1 MSDTKLTYEL
11 DGSGRIMVKATNQG
25 VLLSKEEAERVVAHI
40 DELERSYAILQNHFD
55 KTRQRWIMRGEH
67 ISKQRKRTE
76 ELERLIED
84 MWSELLMAT
93 GAKEATC
100 GACGRQVVAF
110 SRGEPRKYCCDACR
124 KWASRNP
131 GETRPMR
138 EDVEPDNF
146 MWVLRDRMVELGL
159 LDGDAE

>member
-67 ISKQRKRTE
+67 IAKQRERIA
-76 ELERLIED
+76 ELESLVRDIWIAYSKKSDESFHPA
-84 MWSELLMAT
+84 W
-93 GAKEATC
+93 
-100 GACGRQVVAF
+100 
-110 SRGEPRKYCCDACR
+110 
-124 KWASRNP
+124 
-131 GETRPMR
+131 
-138 EDVEPDNF
+138 DVDES
-146 MWVLRDRMVELGL
+146 LEQRMTALGL

>member
-55 KTRQRWIMRGEH
+55 KTRQRWIIRGEH
-67 ISKQRKRTE
+67 IAKQRERIE
-76 ELERLIED
+76 ELESLVRD
-84 MWSELLMAT
+84 MRTVIAIHE
-93 GAKEATC
+93 
-100 GACGRQVVAF
+100 
-110 SRGEPRKYCCDACR
+110 
-124 KWASRNP
+124 
-131 GETRPMR
+131 
-138 EDVEPDNF
+138 
-146 MWVLRDRMVELGL
+146 RDDGYTAGKHFDKRMTALGL

>member
-55 KTRQRWIMRGEH
+55 KTRQRWIIRGEH
-67 ISKQRKRTE
+67 IAKQRERIA
-76 ELERLIED
+76 ELESLVKDMLSTIRLGSMSD
-84 MWSELLMAT
+84 LTDKRVLASWLND
-93 GAKEATC
+93 
-100 GACGRQVVAF
+100 F
-110 SRGEPRKYCCDACR
+110 SKR
-124 KWASRNP
+124 AS
-131 GETRPMR
+131 
-138 EDVEPDNF
+138 
-146 MWVLRDRMVELGL
+146 ELGL